1 MKMYALYPYN
11 DMALRYVT
19 NIISYSLDNT
29 IAKELIEAKGQPKR
43 ISRIITMNSN
53 SETATT
59 TSETPVEDEQ
69 TRRDVLLV
77 YMLFST
83 PLTELIMQMCQQREM
98 LSFTKTLNKVEM
110 GYVSHLTRLATIIQK
125 IGEKNDMVKE
135 QLEEEWIEF
144 DKSYLTPR
152 IEKRA
157 GSLCRGKQFE
167 KQKES
172 RFLSMFD
179 DDDDDGD

>member
-59 TSETPVEDEQ
+59 ASETPVEDE
-69 TRRDVLLV
+69 
-77 YMLFST
+77 
-83 PLTELIMQMCQQREM
+83 
-98 LSFTKTLNKVEM
+98 
-110 GYVSHLTRLATIIQK
+110 
-125 IGEKNDMVKE
+125 
-135 QLEEEWIEF
+135 
-144 DKSYLTPR
+144 
-152 IEKRA
+152 
-157 GSLCRGKQFE
+157 
-167 KQKES
+167 
-172 RFLSMFD
+172 
-179 DDDDDGD
+179 

>member
-59 TSETPVEDEQ
+59 TSETPVEDE
-69 TRRDVLLV
+69 
-77 YMLFST
+77 
-83 PLTELIMQMCQQREM
+83 
-98 LSFTKTLNKVEM
+98 
-110 GYVSHLTRLATIIQK
+110 
-125 IGEKNDMVKE
+125 
-135 QLEEEWIEF
+135 
-144 DKSYLTPR
+144 
-152 IEKRA
+152 
-157 GSLCRGKQFE
+157 
-167 KQKES
+167 
-172 RFLSMFD
+172 
-179 DDDDDGD
+179 